1 MDKKNIVF
9 TTNNLMEA
17 NLIKSLL
24 ESNEIDVF
32 MLDENISR
40 INPFYSHV
48 VGGIKLAVPDHQITK
63 ANEILKEYREREGQD
78 PNWGMST
85 PFNINITQTND
96 SENNNNS
103 T

>member
-1 MDKKNIVF
+1 
-9 TTNNLMEA
+9 MEA
-17 NLIKSLL
+17 YLIKSLL

-63 ANEILKEYREREGQD
+63 ANEILKEYRGREGQD

-85 PFNINITQTND
+85 PFNITQTND
-96 SENNNNS
+96 SENDNNS